1 METSHFRELLLAEK
15 NILEKDL
22 SSIGRKNPD
31 RKGDWEA
38 VEPQDGIESEE
49 GEVAENLAEFD
60 DNVNNLAQLEVRL
73 NEVNAAL
80 DRIESGIYGVCVV
93 CENKIEED
101 RLEVNPAATT
111 CKAHMG

>member
-38 VEPQDGIESEE
+38 VEPQDGVEAEE
-49 GEVAENLAEFD
+49 GEVAESLAEFD